1 MHRKARISIVGAAAA
16 MLLAAPALAQNA
28 SSFRLLDKVQQS
40 INSVGEEKAKAAL
53 VADMIA
59 AEKRIGAELPL
70 MKQHLA
76 DANYHAACQALIREQ
91 AAVETVVAGPSLLR
105 SFPGAATTS
114 PVTPSGTQSA
124 KTAWD
129 AMPDALQKHCM
140 PASTVAYLLDYS
152 KGNHGVFKAVV
163 FAADPVGIRSGY
175 DSASYALTH
184 TAQYPGPKVVLMQRK
199 AGRPLDS
206 TYLVFQ
212 AKTISFT
219 EKDAAAHFGGT
230 NVSLAERPDMSINFA
245 TAKLNSTQEL
255 VANPLTQRPDLSVAA
270 ITDNSGKNILGG
282 DVHDRLGSK
291 PDAATYLMEMMAL
304 DSKSNLLKGNGVAYY
319 QAFLKAAKKPV
330 APRALQLR
338 ALSWLQSDYSDEA
351 RALLVSE
358 LKRLQLTDAE
368 LVEAVGKANADKFR
382 KTGGL

>member
-1 MHRKARISIVGAAAA
+1 M
-16 MLLAAPALAQNA
+16 LAQNA

-53 VADMIA
+53 VADMVA

-70 MKQHLA
+70 MKQHLTN
-76 DANYHAACQALIREQ
+76 ANYHAACQALIREQ
-91 AAVETVVAGPSLLR
+91 ATVETLIAGPSLLR
-105 SFPGAATTS
+105 SFPGTATDN
-114 PVTPSGTQSA
+114 PVTPSGAQSA

-129 AMPDALQKHCM
+129 AMPDSLQKHCM

-152 KGNHGVFKAVV
+152 KGYQGEIRAVV
-163 FAADPVGIRSGY
+163 FAADPVGVRSGY

-184 TAQYPGPKVVLMQRK
+184 TAQYPGPKVVLVQRK
-199 AGRPLDS
+199 AGRPLES
-206 TYLVFQ
+206 AYFVFQ

-219 EKDAAAHFGGT
+219 EKDAAAHFGGAS
-230 NVSLAERPDMSINFA
+230 VSLANRPDMSISFA
-245 TAKLNSTQEL
+245 TAKLNATQEL

-291 PDAATYLMEMMAL
+291 PDAATYLIEMMAL
-304 DSKSNLLKGNGVAYY
+304 DSKSNLLKGNGVTYY

-330 APRALQLR
+330 APRALQLL
-338 ALSWLQSDYSDEA
+338 ALSYLQSDYSNEA

-358 LKRLQLTDAE
+358 LNRLQLTDAE
-368 LVEAVGKANADKFR
+368 LMQTVGKANAAKFR